1 MSSPDYTLRQAIGL
15 YELAFQELSAHL
27 KACPVCNWFLAE
39 YCAHCQHIEQTLL
52 KCRVRIRQ
60 CAEREGVKIKVEGS
74 RKETP

>member
-1 MSSPDYTLRQAIGL
+1 MSTPDYTLRQAVGI
-15 YELAFQELSAHL
+15 YQLAIEQFFTHL
-27 KACPVCNWFLAE
+27 KACPTYNWFHGD
-39 YCAHCQHIEQTLL
+39 YCTECQSQAAVLL